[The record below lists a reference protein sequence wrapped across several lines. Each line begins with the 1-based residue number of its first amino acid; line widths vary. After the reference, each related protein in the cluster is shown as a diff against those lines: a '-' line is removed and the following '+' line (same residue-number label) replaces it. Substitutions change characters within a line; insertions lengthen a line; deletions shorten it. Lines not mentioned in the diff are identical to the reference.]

1 MSNLNSLL
9 KAENLQKSFISG
21 NETLQVLHGVNLEIN
36 VGEKIAI
43 IGQSGSGKS
52 TFLQIAGL
60 LDSPT
65 QGDVYIQGVSTHTL
79 KDSEKSAIRLD
90 LFGFVY
96 QSHHLLGDF
105 TALENVLIPAKI
117 KGKVTPEQLKYA
129 HEILDKVGLSERKN
143 HFPSQLSGGEQQRV
157 AIARALMNKP
167 KLLLADEP
175 TGNLDPQTA
184 AEVSKLLNNLVK
196 EQGLSI
202 LMVTHNHSLAK
213 GMDKIFTMEN
223 GVLSHG

>member
-1 MSNLNSLL
+1 MVSSLL
-9 KAENLQKSFISG
+9 KVENLQKSFISG
-21 NETLQVLHGVNLEIN
+21 GESLQVLHGVDLEIYK
-36 VGEKIAI
+36 GEKVAI

-65 QGDVYIQGVSTHTL
+65 AGDVWVEGVSTSTL
-79 KDSEKSAIRLD
+79 KDSERSHIRLES
-90 LFGFVY
+90 FGFVY

-105 TALENVLIPAKI
+105 TALENILIPAKI
-117 KGKVTPEQLKYA
+117 KGQVTVEQEEYA
-129 HEILDKVGLSERKN
+129 HDLLEKVGLMDRKE
-143 HFPSQLSGGEQQRV
+143 HYPSQLSGGEQQRV
-157 AIARALMNKP
+157 AMARALMNKP

-184 AEVSKLLNNLVK
+184 KDVSKLLNNLVK

-202 LMVTHNHSLAK
+202 LMVTHNHDLAK
-213 GMDKIFTMEN
+213 GMDKVFTMEN
-223 GVLSHG
+223 GVLSYG

>member
-1 MSNLNSLL
+1 MSGRSELTVLDGVSL
-9 KAENLQKSFISG
+9 QISSG
-21 NETLQVLHGVNLEIN
+21 EQV
-36 VGEKIAI
+36 AI

-60 LDSPT
+60 LDSAT
-65 QGDVYIQGVSTHTL
+65 SGEILVQGQNTANMSDA
-79 KDSEKSAIRLD
+79 EKSTVRLS

-105 TALENVLIPAKI
+105 SALENVLIPARI
-117 KGKVTPEQLKYA
+117 KGRVSKEDETYA
-129 HEILDKVGLSERKN
+129 ISLLDKVGLGERHN
-143 HFPSQLSGGEQQRV
+143 HYPSQLSGGEQQRV

-184 AEVSKLLNNLVK
+184 EDISKLLNELVQ
-196 EQGLSI
+196 EQGLAV
-202 LMVTHNHSLAK
+202 LMVTHNHELAN
-213 GMDKIFTMEN
+213 GMDKVYTME
-223 GVLSHG
+223 GGILSNA